1 MNDSRES
8 NLTATPNVSFHKM
21 EYKIVLSALLGLI
34 IVVSLLANI
43 LVCLVI
49 LSSRTLRQSNDAC
62 FVLSVAV
69 SDLLTTCLV
78 IPFDLE
84 LIVSDSTEWRHG
96 EIMCNVCTTAYLL
109 TVPTSILSL
118 LALSVYRYIKLKNPL
133 DHLKL
138 SPLITKR
145 RVMAIII
152 LLWIYSMLFALTPVF
167 MITSKAIGEQ
177 TRVKNGFCHF
187 TFSWIYSFVS
197 NIINF
202 LIPVLSSCLIHY
214 KIYRIAIKSCVSFPK
229 TVRLEQRQFGA
240 TKRGKFVVSIQ
251 MNILLILHRSVICPL
266 SSRLAE
272 FHSFKKLRHEKTGS
286 NP

>member
-1 MNDSRES
+1 
-8 NLTATPNVSFHKM
+8 M

-49 LSSRTLRQSNDAC
+49 LSTRPLRQSNDAC

-78 IPFDLE
+78 IPFDLD

-96 EIMCNVCTTAYLL
+96 EIMCNVFTTAYLL

-145 RVMAIII
+145 RVMAITI
-152 LLWIYSMLFALTPVF
+152 LLWIYSTGTRKRKPHSKNRDIPSHHLWGKTPSIVTKHK
-167 MITSKAIGEQ
+167 IEDLRQPYHSKKIHWE
-177 TRVKNGFCHF
+177 TIWPPKPP
-187 TFSWIYSFVS
+187 SWLCLRS
-197 NIINF
+197 
-202 LIPVLSSCLIHY
+202 LS
-214 KIYRIAIKSCVSFPK
+214 V
-229 TVRLEQRQFGA
+229 
-240 TKRGKFVVSIQ
+240 
-251 MNILLILHRSVICPL
+251 
-266 SSRLAE
+266 
-272 FHSFKKLRHEKTGS
+272 GS
-286 NP
+286 HIRY

>member
-8 NLTATPNVSFHKM
+8 NLTATPNISFHKM

-49 LSSRTLRQSNDAC
+49 LSTRPLRQSNDAC

-78 IPFDLE
+78 IPFDLD

-96 EIMCNVCTTAYLL
+96 EIMCNVFTTAYLL

-145 RVMAIII
+145 RVMAITI

-167 MITSKAIGEQ
+167 TSKAIGKQ
-177 TRVKNGFCHF
+177 KRVKNGYCRF

-197 NIINF
+197 NILNF

-229 TVRLEQRQFGA
+229 TVRFEQRQFGA
-240 TKRGKFVVSIQ
+240 DKIGKFVVSIQ
-251 MNILLILHRSVICPL
+251 MNILLILHRSVIC
-266 SSRLAE
+266 
-272 FHSFKKLRHEKTGS
+272 H
-286 NP
+286 

>member
-49 LSSRTLRQSNDAC
+49 LSTRPLRQSNDAC

-96 EIMCNVCTTAYLL
+96 EIMCNVFTTAYLL
-109 TVPTSILSL
+109 TVPKSILSL

-133 DHLKL
+133 DHVKL

-145 RVMAIII
+145 RVMADHHSPLDLLNAFRGHPSLHVEGYRGTKKSQKWI
-152 LLWIYSMLFALTPVF
+152 L
-167 MITSKAIGEQ
+167 
-177 TRVKNGFCHF
+177 
-187 TFSWIYSFVS
+187 SFH
-197 NIINF
+197 IF
-202 LIPVLSSCLIHY
+202 LDI
-214 KIYRIAIKSCVSFPK
+214 F
-229 TVRLEQRQFGA
+229 
-240 TKRGKFVVSIQ
+240 
-251 MNILLILHRSVICPL
+251 IC
-266 SSRLAE
+266 E
-272 FHSFKKLRHEKTGS
+272 
-286 NP
+286 

>member
-1 MNDSRES
+1 
-8 NLTATPNVSFHKM
+8 M
-21 EYKIVLSALLGLI
+21 EYKIVLSALLDLI
-34 IVVSLLANI
+34 MVVSLLANI

-49 LSSRTLRQSNDAC
+49 LSTRPPRQSNDAC

-69 SDLLTTCLV
+69 SDFLTTCLV

-96 EIMCNVCTTAYLL
+96 EIMCNVFTTAYLL

-145 RVMAIII
+145 RVMAITI

-167 MITSKAIGEQ
+167 MITSPWAIGEQ

-187 TFSWIYSFVS
+187 TFSWIYSSVS

-229 TVRLEQRQFGA
+229 TVRFEQRQFGA
-240 TKRGKFVVSIQ
+240 DKIGKFVVSIQ
-251 MNILLILHRSVICPL
+251 MNILLILHRSVIC
-266 SSRLAE
+266 
-272 FHSFKKLRHEKTGS
+272 H
-286 NP
+286 

>member
-8 NLTATPNVSFHKM
+8 NLTATPNISFPKM

-78 IPFDLE
+78 IPFDLD

-96 EIMCNVCTTAYLL
+96 EIMCNVFTTAYLL

-145 RVMAIII
+145 RVMAITI
-152 LLWIYSMLFALTPVF
+152 LLWIYSMLFAVTPVF
-167 MITSKAIGEQ
+167 TSKAIGKQ
-177 TRVKNGFCHF
+177 KRVKNGYCRF

-197 NIINF
+197 NILNF

-214 KIYRIAIKSCVSFPK
+214 KIYRIAIKSCVSFPT
-229 TVRLEQRQFGA
+229 TVRFEQRQFGA
-240 TKRGKFVVSIQ
+240 NKIGKFVVSIQ
-251 MNILLILHRSVICPL
+251 MNILLILHRSVIC
-266 SSRLAE
+266 
-272 FHSFKKLRHEKTGS
+272 H
-286 NP
+286 

>member
-1 MNDSRES
+1 
-8 NLTATPNVSFHKM
+8 M

-49 LSSRTLRQSNDAC
+49 LSTRPLRQSNGAC

-96 EIMCNVCTTAYLL
+96 EIMCNVFTTAYLL

-145 RVMAIII
+145 RVMAITI

-167 MITSKAIGEQ
+167 MITSPWAIGEQ

-214 KIYRIAIKSCVSFPK
+214 KIYRIAIKSCVSFPE
-229 TVRLEQRQFGA
+229 TVRFEQQQFGA
-240 TKRGKFVVSIQ
+240 DKIGKFVVSIQ
-251 MNILLILHRSVICPL
+251 MNILLILHRSVIC
-266 SSRLAE
+266 
-272 FHSFKKLRHEKTGS
+272 H
-286 NP
+286 

>member
-1 MNDSRES
+1 
-8 NLTATPNVSFHKM
+8 M
-21 EYKIVLSALLGLI
+21 EYKIVLSASLGLI

-49 LSSRTLRQSNDAC
+49 LSTRPLRR
-62 FVLSVAV
+62 AV

-84 LIVSDSTEWRHG
+84 LIVSGSTEWRHG
-96 EIMCNVCTTAYLL
+96 EIMCNVFTTAYLL

-145 RVMAIII
+145 RVTAITI

-167 MITSKAIGEQ
+167 MITS
-177 TRVKNGFCHF
+177 
-187 TFSWIYSFVS
+187 
-197 NIINF
+197 
-202 LIPVLSSCLIHY
+202 P
-214 KIYRIAIKSCVSFPK
+214 
-229 TVRLEQRQFGA
+229 
-240 TKRGKFVVSIQ
+240 
-251 MNILLILHRSVICPL
+251 
-266 SSRLAE
+266 
-272 FHSFKKLRHEKTGS
+272 
-286 NP
+286 